1 MDSNLPREMQ
11 DNRGDR
17 NYPSADEFQMYTNEK
32 HTKKDST
39 KKKIRYK
46 KGPTVDDQFPPNS
59 TFQIPEKDK
68 NRNLSI
74 QDDSFGKPS
83 KYNGKQYTNQE
94 QLKEPSYSK
103 NNNPSLRYDQDVNY
117 LPGAQF
123 NPSIK
128 NDRSENRRNSFAT
141 QNCDREQITKQ
152 VIYNSPNS
160 YSNSQETS
168 RGVASEN
175 PNSDINKNPS
185 LICRAINCDGKPVTI
200 NDQVIKD
207 KLILSCRPRTYYGPG
222 GYLNRTLD
230 IDRGRTPTLDIDRGR
245 TPNYVYPPPQVSVVD
260 NVNIQQTTDIDI
272 HQYKQNRAEEFDYY
286 NTKRKSMVRGNAYDL
301 GSLGLGDQGIT
312 KEKQSEK
319 YEEQYRSV
327 QCKRYMRTFKT
338 FLWGLFVINLLLLVS
353 TNNCY
358 YENKN

>member
-1 MDSNLPREMQ
+1 MDSNLPREQ
-11 DNRGDR
+11 DKRGNR
-17 NYPSADEFQMYTNEK
+17 NYPSADEFQMYTNER

-46 KGPTVDDQFPPNS
+46 KGPTVDDQFPLNS

-68 NRNLSI
+68 NRNISL
-74 QDDSFGKPS
+74 QGDSFGKPS
-83 KYNGKQYTNQE
+83 KYSGKQYINPE
-94 QLKEPSYSK
+94 QLKEPACTK

-117 LPGAQF
+117 LPSAQF
-123 NPSIK
+123 NPSVQ

-152 VIYNSPNS
+152 VIYNPPTS
-160 YSNSQETS
+160 YCNSQETS
-168 RGVASEN
+168 RAVASGT
-175 PNSDINKNPS
+175 PNRDINKNPS
-185 LICRAINCDGKPVTI
+185 LICRAINYDGKPVTV

-230 IDRGRTPTLDIDRGR
+230 IDKGR

-260 NVNIQQTTDIDI
+260 NVNIEQTTDIDI
-272 HQYKQNRAEEFDYY
+272 HQYQQNRAEELDYY
-286 NTKRKSMVRGNAYDL
+286 NTKRTSMVRGNAYDL
-301 GSLGLGDQGIT
+301 GSLGLGDQGT
-312 KEKQSEK
+312 KTEKQGEK

-338 FLWGLFVINLLLLVS
+338 FLWGLFIINLLLLVS
-353 TNNCY
+353 I
-358 YENKN
+358 KNFILLDY